1 MGEDRPVDTRTQA
14 EPEQCG
20 EEAHTQ
26 YRGVTIAQLHHVLL
40 KLLWTTDTQ
49 TPGDTHSSVCVT
61 VGRADRMSSRG
72 RVSLFD
78 AAFLKRGVSERGDF

>member
-20 EEAHTQ
+20 EEAHTHTQ

-49 TPGDTHSSVCVT
+49 SSACV
-61 VGRADRMSSRG
+61 
-72 RVSLFD
+72 
-78 AAFLKRGVSERGDF
+78 